1 MENTSY
7 GSGKTMVPADSSDH
21 DFHHIKLISAGD
33 IKEIVS
39 MKEAVSLMA
48 KAFYCYSSGKC
59 HMPQRYISEIP
70 GLSMDVFFKPVY
82 SDDLGRIAAKILTQ
96 KQGSSLSGKP
106 AIVGIVLLL
115 DASSGEILSLMDGT
129 YITALRTGAASGIAT
144 QLLARS
150 EAATAAIFGCGAQG
164 YTQLEAVCSVRPIQ
178 RAFLYDMDPSASR
191 KMKDEMQVKLGI
203 SIEIEGDLS
212 KLKEADII
220 CTATN
225 ARNPLFRKADVSA
238 GVHINAIGSFKPQ
251 MQEIDP
257 GVIRSSRLYVD
268 SIKAV
273 LHESGD
279 LIKPINEGV
288 FSREFVSTEIGQLVN
303 GSVGGRRHEDDITLF
318 KSVGIAVQDLYV
330 ADAVYKGFMD
340 H

>member
-1 MENTSY
+1 MF
-7 GSGKTMVPADSSDH
+7 PADYSDQ
-21 DFHHIKLISAGD
+21 DFHHVKLISAAD
-33 IKEIVS
+33 IREIIS
-39 MKEAVSLMA
+39 MKQAVSLMA
-48 KAFYCYSSGKC
+48 KAFASYSGGRC
-59 HMPQRYISEIP
+59 HVPQRYISGIR
-70 GLSMDVFFKPVY
+70 GLSMDIFFKPVY
-82 SDDLGRIAAKILTQ
+82 SRDLGRIAAKILTQ
-96 KQGSSLSGKP
+96 KEGSSRSGKP
-106 AIVGIVLLL
+106 SIVGVVLLF

-150 EAATAAIFGCGAQG
+150 KAATVAIFGCGAQG

-178 RAFLYDMDPSASR
+178 RALLYDTDPSASR
-191 KMKDEMQVKLGI
+191 KMKAEMQMKLGI
-203 SIEIEGDLS
+203 SIEIETDLS
-212 KLKEADII
+212 KLKEAEII
-220 CTATN
+220 CTATYSKT
-225 ARNPLFRKADVSA
+225 PLFRKADISA

-268 SIKAV
+268 SRKAV

-279 LIKPINEGV
+279 LIKPINDGIINP
-288 FSREFVSTEIGQLVN
+288 EFVSTEIGELVN
-303 GSVGGRRHEDDITLF
+303 GTVGGRRHSDEITLF

-330 ADAVYKGFMD
+330 ADAVYNGSMD